1 MCYFLLE
8 SFHQNKFFLVEFRSQ
23 STFSLATCAFLFN
36 RCSCHV
42 IKRFSCHA
50 ITSMLFNRCSSSRH
64 PYHSQP
70 HPLYCFLQ
78 MLYYLHA
85 HFLTVVLLHS
95 PEETRL
101 SLYHNYKNV
110 IVERIVKVTST
121 VKTFAIVIPII
132 IIHISALCSS
142 CLNKKRNLWIITG
155 NYSLIQAYI
164 FINFLREYDF
174 SELCF
179 KFGKVYTH
187 STYKLNSKM
196 AWSQLAYVTIT
207 IDIAR

>member
-1 MCYFLLE
+1 MKSSFFSLGKQKIHFFSAFSAKAIKTCLFSAFSACQTPCHMCYFLLE
-8 SFHQNKFFLVEFRSQ
+8 SFHQNKIFLLEFRSQ
-23 STFSLATCAFLFN
+23 STFSLATCIFLFN

-78 MLYYLHA
+78 MLYYLLA

-101 SLYHNYKNV
+101 SLYHNY
-110 IVERIVKVTST
+110 ILASI
-121 VKTFAIVIPII
+121 
-132 IIHISALCSS
+132 
-142 CLNKKRNLWIITG
+142 
-155 NYSLIQAYI
+155 
-164 FINFLREYDF
+164 
-174 SELCF
+174 
-179 KFGKVYTH
+179 
-187 STYKLNSKM
+187 KM
-196 AWSQLAYVTIT
+196 SQLKELSRSPQPSRPFILSSPSSLYILVL
-207 IDIAR
+207 